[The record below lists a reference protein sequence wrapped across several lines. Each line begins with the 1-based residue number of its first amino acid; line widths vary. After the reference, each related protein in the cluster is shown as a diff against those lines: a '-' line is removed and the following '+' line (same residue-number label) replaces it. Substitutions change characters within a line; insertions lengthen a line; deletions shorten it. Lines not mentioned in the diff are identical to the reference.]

1 MMKQVIKDSLKQ
13 LVADR
18 RLLVLLGVMIL
29 LTFGFIISI
38 ILSVHPSELQLVSH
52 YSAFGITHLYRDQWY
67 YLLSFGLFG
76 LFVAALHTALAIKL
90 LIVKGPSLATMVAWL
105 GIGII
110 AFAWIMSAAVINV
123 WSPL

>member
-1 MMKQVIKDSLKQ
+1 MKPIIKDSLKQ

-18 RLLVLLGVMIL
+18 YLLVLTSFL
-29 LTFGFIISI
+29 LLLALSFVTYI

-67 YLLSFGLFG
+67 YLLSFALFG
-76 LFVAALHTALAIKL
+76 LVIVVLHIAIAIKL
-90 LIVKGPSLATMVAWL
+90 LIIKGPSLAVMFTWL
-105 GIGII
+105 GIAII
-110 AFAWIMSAAVINV
+110 LFGWIMSAAVINV

>member
-1 MMKQVIKDSLKQ
+1 MKPIIKDSLKQ

-18 RLLVLLGVMIL
+18 YLLVLTSFL
-29 LTFGFIISI
+29 LLLALSFVTYI

-67 YLLSFGLFG
+67 YLLSFALFG
-76 LFVAALHTALAIKL
+76 LVIAVLHIAIAIKL
-90 LIVKGPSLATMVAWL
+90 LIIKGPSLAVMFTWL
-105 GIGII
+105 GIAII
-110 AFAWIMSAAVINV
+110 LFGWIMSAAVINV